1 MAKIKRDFQVFA
13 KPVGS
18 ICNLNCDYCYYL
30 DKKDLYPD
38 KYSVPMPENILEEY
52 IVQHIQAFPG
62 PVINFSWHGG
72 EPTLF
77 GLGFFR

>member
-1 MAKIKRDFQVFA
+1 MAKIKRDFQVFV
-13 KPVGS
+13 KPMGS

-38 KYSVPMPENILEEY
+38 KYSVPMPEDILEEY
-52 IVQHIQAFPG
+52 IVQHIRASPG

-72 EPTLF
+72 EPTLL
-77 GLGFFR
+77 GLD